1 MKWLSPEDW
10 LEDTKKASGSFTE
23 DYKHHLILHVDGTV
37 ITVFSPADSRLAK
50 CMYSHKHELHGWQ
63 FFITVTQT
71 GRIVYL
77 SSIQGGKLHDK
88 THWQLDKTSEKLLEF
103 YRKYSY
109 NNGELDVENSRYR
122 CTIGGDK
129 AYKGLQVPEG
139 WLLLLTKSAERHD
152 VEEEMNAHNHGPNPK
167 PKPKP
172 KPKPRSKPKPAPQ
185 EVRVEEVYDAGVATY
200 RAVVERVMAALKR
213 WRVLVTQY
221 HLSNRNRAKKIIF
234 VVACLTNYQLA
245 NDCSSN
251 W

>member
-1 MKWLSPEDW
+1 MGKFLFESLDG
-10 LEDTKKASGSFTE
+10 LGMGTNLVSDFT
-23 DYKHHLILHVDGTV
+23 
-37 ITVFSPADSRLAK
+37 A
-50 CMYSHKHELHGWQ
+50 
-63 FFITVTQT
+63 
-71 GRIVYL
+71 
-77 SSIQGGKLHDK
+77 
-88 THWQLDKTSEKLLEF
+88 KTSEKLLEF

>member
-1 MKWLSPEDW
+1 MTRRTGSWTRPQRSSSSSTASTLTTTESWMLKTAATAAPSAAIRPTRACRCL
-10 LEDTKKASGSFTE
+10 KA
-23 DYKHHLILHVDGTV
+23 
-37 ITVFSPADSRLAK
+37 
-50 CMYSHKHELHGWQ
+50 GW
-63 FFITVTQT
+63 
-71 GRIVYL
+71 
-77 SSIQGGKLHDK
+77 
-88 THWQLDKTSEKLLEF
+88 
-103 YRKYSY
+103 
-109 NNGELDVENSRYR
+109 
-122 CTIGGDK
+122 
-129 AYKGLQVPEG
+129 
-139 WLLLLTKSAERHD
+139 LLLTKSAERQD

-167 PKPKP
+167 PKPKA